1 MPPGAPYVM
10 TLLTPPPEEHLD
22 EADLAAAL
30 ASLTGGTVRARG
42 PRAFELMAGLRGRA
56 PDVSRS
62 EDRPFRMSF
71 ALRDERFTV
80 RMDAWLPFDTFR
92 RPGFGH
98 VLRGREHVQIL
109 ERGVNL
115 VWIASDG
122 RPSAPV
128 YAASLFA
135 PEPRYRLL
143 GGIAPALAES
153 RPTTHDSRTAR
164 QAEP

>member
-1 MPPGAPYVM
+1 M
-10 TLLTPPPEEHLD
+10 TVLTPPPGERLD

-30 ASLTGGTVRARG
+30 DSLTGGRLPARTPG
-42 PRAFELMAGLRGRA
+42 RFELIAGIRGER
-56 PDVSRS
+56 PSVYRS
-62 EDRPFRMSF
+62 ADRPFRMRF
-71 ALRDERFTV
+71 RLFDEALTV
-80 RMDAWLPFDTFR
+80 RMDSWLPFDTFR

-98 VLRGREHVQIL
+98 VLRGRAHVQIL

-115 VWIASDG
+115 VWISRDG
-122 RPSAPV
+122 RASAPV

-143 GGIAPALAES
+143 DGIAPEFARHRAAS
-153 RPTTHDSRTAR
+153 R